1 MLATMIHYTVVLLLI
16 FILVW
21 ATQFMPLAPPLH
33 NHAYR
38 DVFLNFTG
46 IYAVFIIYEL
56 ITDKMRKWEIKF
68 FLWTAYQNEWVLNI

>member
-1 MLATMIHYTVVLLLI
+1 MLATMIYYTVVLLLI

-56 ITDKMRKWEIKF
+56 ITDKMRK
-68 FLWTAYQNEWVLNI
+68 